1 MKTLTLIFTFSI
13 IVAFSHAAP
22 TLVTLPQ
29 PDQMNQSS
37 TLISHTLQQINET
50 RLISSMCKY
59 LITIKTSCNSPA
71 YTTDQISLLFG
82 DDLGSKLYVKR
93 LDDPGAFK
101 KCTTVSFDV
110 MGECTSQIC
119 ELYLFRKGRDGWK
132 PETVVVYD
140 YNYPPVIFNY
150 NVCLT
155 KGRGIGYNYCGQGSN
170 QISSIP
176 KIKACSLN

>member
-37 TLISHTLQQINET
+37 TLISHTLQQ
-50 RLISSMCKY
+50 
-59 LITIKTSCNSPA
+59 
-71 YTTDQISLLFG
+71 
-82 DDLGSKLYVKR
+82 LYVKR

-101 KCTTVSFDV
+101 RCTTVSFDV

>member
-1 MKTLTLIFTFSI
+1 M
-13 IVAFSHAAP
+13 
-22 TLVTLPQ
+22 Q
-29 PDQMNQSS
+29 
-37 TLISHTLQQINET
+37 
-50 RLISSMCKY
+50 
-59 LITIKTSCNSPA
+59 
-71 YTTDQISLLFG
+71 
-82 DDLGSKLYVKR
+82 LYVKR

-150 NVCLT
+150 NICLT

-176 KIKACSLN
+176 KIKACSLNWDRTILILNLVFCILKSKSFDFDLINMIEIELTASIYWLRPISVHQV

>member
-1 MKTLTLIFTFSI
+1 
-13 IVAFSHAAP
+13 
-22 TLVTLPQ
+22 
-29 PDQMNQSS
+29 
-37 TLISHTLQQINET
+37 
-50 RLISSMCKY
+50 
-59 LITIKTSCNSPA
+59 
-71 YTTDQISLLFG
+71 
-82 DDLGSKLYVKR
+82 

-150 NVCLT
+150 NICLT

-176 KIKACSLN
+176 KIKACSLNWDRTILILNLVFCILKSKSFDFDLINMIEIELTASIYWLRPISVHQV